1 MRRFWSNWWGKT
13 IIIVLVIVVAFGGY
27 YGAKAYMNRNARL
40 QRMSGVA
47 TAVARKGSIT
57 VSVNGTGTVQP
68 IDQADVTIDGSGVVK
83 KVYVKEGDT
92 VKKGDLMYELED
104 KDLELSIKQAE
115 LNISQMQLTA
125 DDIAKQISKAV
136 ITAPASGLLSLN
148 VAAGDQASPNMPI
161 GTVQDISKLSLSVSI
176 SGDEAMN
183 IKEGQSAVVTV
194 SGVSGSFKG
203 SVVQI
208 NGQLRGDQNSSGG
221 STSYGGNAGQASSA
235 VTVIIDV
242 TNSGSKL
249 RPGDTAS
256 AVIKTGAGDVIG
268 SGQLSTKSSPVQI
281 KAPISAEVKTLYA
294 SDGAIVSKGQKILA
308 FDTTALQNNLD
319 MQNVKIEQAQ
329 ADLDN
334 QKARLDK
341 LKVYAPIDGT
351 ITVQNV
357 QEGDQAGSISQASS
371 SSSLSSSSNQQQSSI
386 SSYAAAASNSSTSSQ
401 SKNGVAATI
410 ADFSKF
416 KVVVPVDELDI
427 NKIKIGDKAVITADA
442 LPGQSFNGE
451 VTDIADQGT
460 SQGGV
465 ATFNVTVTFDK
476 AEGLKAGM
484 TADVE
489 IIAEQKDNVVM
500 VPIEAVME
508 RNGQKFVIVYDNNST
523 GKTTAQLMQS
533 NIRQVETGINNE
545 SYIEIVS
552 GLQEGERVVLQSSSQ
567 GGTVTNQRQNMPNG
581 GIQFWRGSNSNGS
594 NPFGGMQRQGN
605 IQGNWRRSSD

>member
-1 MRRFWSNWWGKT
+1 
-13 IIIVLVIVVAFGGY
+13 
-27 YGAKAYMNRNARL
+27 
-40 QRMSGVA
+40 
-47 TAVARKGSIT
+47 
-57 VSVNGTGTVQP
+57 
-68 IDQADVTIDGSGVVK
+68 
-83 KVYVKEGDT
+83 
-92 VKKGDLMYELED
+92 MYELED

-161 GTVQDISKLSLSVSI
+161 GTVQDISKLSLSVSV

-183 IKEGQSAVVTV
+183 IKEGQSAVITA

-256 AVIKTGAGDVIG
+256 AVIKTGAGDVTA
-268 SGQLSTKSSPVQI
+268 SGQLSAKSSPVQI

-329 ADLDN
+329 ADLDD

-357 QEGDQAGSISQASS
+357 QEGDQAGSISQGALSS
-371 SSSLSSSSNQQQSSI
+371 SSASSNQQQSSI

-476 AEGLKAGM
+476 AEGMKAGM

-567 GGTVTNQRQNMPNG
+567 GGTVANQRQNMPNG
-581 GIQFWRGSNSNGS
+581 GIQFWRGSNSNGG